1 MQIAGI
7 IAIVIVL
14 AVIGLIILRVV
25 VSIALSLFWPLVLIG
40 LGVALG
46 LWWASSRRKKPS

>member
-7 IAIVIVL
+7 LAIVIVL